1 MKATELRDQ
10 SNEQLQFMLKE
21 TVEGLFRL
29 RLQAQSERLNAPSEL
44 KRHRKLIA
52 QVKTILRERELA
64 KEAKEV

>member
-1 MKATELRDQ
+1 MKATELREQ

-21 TVEGLFRL
+21 TVEGFFRL

-52 QVKTILRERELA
+52 QIQTILRERELA